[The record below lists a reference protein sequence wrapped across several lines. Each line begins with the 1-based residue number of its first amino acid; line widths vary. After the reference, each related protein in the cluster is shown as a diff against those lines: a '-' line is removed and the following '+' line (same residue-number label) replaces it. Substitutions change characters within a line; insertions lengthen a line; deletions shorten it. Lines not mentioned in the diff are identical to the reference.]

1 MRLLI
6 ARIGERFATQLLSG
20 AKAEPRRLRLRTSA
34 MIFAA
39 RGGTAPVVEGIASS
53 EWPTP
58 ARRPMNSVLDCSAI
72 KRDFGI
78 AQPDWRA
85 GVAEVIEALA

>member
-1 MRLLI
+1 M
-6 ARIGERFATQLLSG
+6 ARALAEGRGDSGTWHFTGAPAVSWAEFAR
-20 AKAEPRRLRLRTSA
+20 A
-34 MIFAA
+34 IFAA